1 MARITAS
8 VYTSHVP
15 AIGAAMDLGKTT
27 EPYWQP
33 LFKGYEPSR
42 QWLKDNKPDVIFL
55 PGNYTEVAAI
65 ALQAKKLGLSIPV
78 LGGDGWDS
86 PELEKIAGD
95 ALEGW
100 TYSNHFSAEDPR
112 PQLQAFIKTYSAEY
126 GTAPDSLACLGYDA
140 AGVLADA
147 LSRAKSLEGKDV
159 AAAIAET
166 KDFHGVTGDIT
177 INAQRNAD
185 KPAVML
191 QYKGGKWKFVGSVPP
206 ITK

>member
-1 MARITAS
+1 MQL
-8 VYTSHVP
+8 V
-15 AIGAAMDLGKTT
+15 GAVIAFGLVRFFFPH
-27 EPYWQP
+27 PY
-33 LFKGYEPSR
+33 
-42 QWLKDNKPDVIFL
+42 
-55 PGNYTEVAAI
+55 PGV
-65 ALQAKKLGLSIPV
+65 
-78 LGGDGWDS
+78 
-86 PELEKIAGD
+86 
-95 ALEGW
+95 
-100 TYSNHFSAEDPR
+100 H
-112 PQLQAFIKTYSAEY
+112 
-126 GTAPDSLACLGYDA
+126 
-140 AGVLADA
+140 ADA